1 MGLYERC
8 LESAGAIKAASGGFA
23 PDVAL
28 VLGSG
33 LGPVAELVTD
43 KKIVSYSDIP
53 GFSRSTAPGHIGR
66 LVLGRLGGKNVAVM
80 QGRLHFYEGYSYA
93 QTAYPVQVLKLLGA
107 RTLVVTNA
115 AGGIDLSFAPGE
127 LMLITDHIKFF
138 NDGPLRG
145 ENDDRLGTRFPD
157 MSFTYAPE
165 LQALAR
171 ACADALGM
179 ALREGVYA
187 YFPGPQF
194 ETPAEIRALRAL
206 GAAAVGMSTVP
217 EVIAAAHLRMRVL
230 GLSLITNMGTGILP
244 QPLSGEEVNA
254 AAARAGGTFS
264 RFILKCLERMEV

>member
-1 MGLYERC
+1 M
-8 LESAGAIKAASGGFA
+8 ESAGAIRAASGGFA

-33 LGPVAELVTD
+33 LGPVAELVSD
-43 KKIVSYSDIP
+43 RILVPYSAIP
-53 GFSRSTAPGHIGR
+53 GFARSTAPGHTGR
-66 LVLGRLGGKNVAVM
+66 LALGLLGGRKVAVM
-80 QGRLHFYEGYSYA
+80 QGRLHYYEGYTYA

-107 RTLVVTNA
+107 KTLVATNA
-115 AGGIDLSFAPGE
+115 AGGIDLGFSPGE

-145 ENDDRLGTRFPD
+145 ENDERLGTRFPD
-157 MSFTYAPE
+157 MSDTYAPE

-171 ACADALGM
+171 ACAGELDM

-194 ETPAEIRALRAL
+194 ETPAEIRALRTL

-217 EVIAAAHLRMRVL
+217 EVIAAAHLNMRVL
-230 GLSLITNMGTGILP
+230 GLSLITNMATGILP
-244 QPLSGEEVNA
+244 RKLSGQEVNE
-254 AAARAGGTFS
+254 AAARAEAMFS
-264 RFILKCLERMEV
+264 RFIITCLERMEV